1 MSTKVIRLNDEA
13 AQEYIAVQCPLQQ
26 TVTNPN
32 PTQQYIWQKLTLHWT
47 TVYSSLY
54 RRDHHRYHFSTL
66 TLCRAQVTSD
76 RVAGWGIREMAEIYS
91 PPNYSQ
97 IYYPPHYRAA
107 TADPEILCN
116 MLNVAHRHFEQFTST
131 VSSPILSSIPPPHL
145 ILATVPYSA
154 ILQVQRVTTRR
165 AVVLCSVQCALCKAN
180 CGVYTVRTWWSGVK
194 CAGPLICVKCKV

>member
-1 MSTKVIRLNDEA
+1 MSTEVIKPNDEA

-116 MLNVAHRHFEQFTST
+116 MLNAAHRHFEQFTST

-145 ILATVPYSA
+145 ILAPTYTIQCNSA
-154 ILQVQRVTTRR
+154 SAKGDDQKGCGT
-165 AVVLCSVQCALCKAN
+165 VQCAVCTVQGQLWCVHCANLVVWCKVCRPSNLCK
-180 CGVYTVRTWWSGVK
+180 V
-194 CAGPLICVKCKV
+194 